1 MSFVLVATVWCYK
14 LTEVV
19 SDRLESLDPT
29 TERVLDAALEQF
41 ARKGI
46 RRSSVEAVAQRAGVS
61 RITVYRR
68 FPRKEA
74 LVEAVV
80 LREVNRLIAEADER
94 TAPIADAEARTIE
107 GFVLLVGRIRDHP
120 LTRRLLAVE
129 PESLLRSLTLD
140 AGPVIALGTE
150 YIAGQIRRGQREGAL
165 ADYEPEPVAEILARF
180 AHSLLLTPDAAV
192 DLGDEAAARRFAQAH
207 LAPILRR

>member
-1 MSFVLVATVWCYK
+1 

-19 SDRLESLDPT
+19 SEPKSPVEPLDLT

-41 ARKGI
+41 TREGI
-46 RRSSVEAVAQRAGVS
+46 RRSSVEAVARRAGVS

-74 LVEAVV
+74 LVGAVV

-94 TAPIADAEARTIE
+94 TAPIADAEARTVE
-107 GFVLLVGRIRDHP
+107 GFVFLVGRIRNHP

-150 YIAGQIRRGQREGAL
+150 YIAGQIRRGQREGAF
-165 ADYEPEPVAEILARF
+165 ADYDPEPVAEILARF
-180 AHSLLLTPDAAV
+180 AHSLLLTPEAVV
-192 DLGDEAAARRFAQAH
+192 DLGDEEHARAFARAH
-207 LAPILRR
+207 VAPILRR